1 MTQATATF
9 HMPLWHANPPA
20 GSPEDDFHPW
30 LEVYLVDT
38 EVPQSAVLIC
48 PGGGYTMRAPHEAA
62 PIAQCC
68 NAAGFHAF
76 VVHYRVA
83 PHRHPAP
90 LLDASR
96 ALRLIRHHATDWH
109 VDPTHVAL
117 CGFSAGGHLAASLG
131 VHFGLDVLNTE
142 DELDDVDCRP
152 DALILAYP
160 VISTSKTIGH
170 QGSFASLLG
179 PNPDQE
185 LLALMSLENQVT
197 PQTPP
202 TFLWHTA
209 DDQVVPVQNSLAFAE
224 ALAAE
229 GVPFELHIYP
239 HGPHGLG
246 LSAADPHVATW
257 MSLSV
262 EWLRGMGW

>member
-1 MTQATATF
+1 MTQATAMF
-9 HMPLWHANPPA
+9 RMPLWGAKPPA
-20 GSPEDDFHPW
+20 GSPEDDFRPW

-38 EVPQSAVLIC
+38 GVPRGAVLIC
-48 PGGGYTMRAPHEAA
+48 PGGGYMMRAPHEAA
-62 PIAQCC
+62 PIAQCY

-96 ALRLIRHHATDWH
+96 ALRLIRYHATGWQ
-109 VDPTHVAL
+109 VDPAHIAV
-117 CGFSAGGHLAASLG
+117 CGFSAGGHLAGSLG
-131 VHFGLDVLNTE
+131 VHFDLPILNRGDALDE
-142 DELDDVDCRP
+142 VDSRP
-152 DALILAYP
+152 DALILCYP
-160 VISTSKTIGH
+160 VISSSQVCGH
-170 QGSFASLLG
+170 RGSFTNLLG
-179 PNPDQE
+179 PTPDPE

-209 DDQVVPVQNSLAFAE
+209 DDQVVPVQNSLVFVE
-224 ALAAE
+224 ALARQR
-229 GVPFELHIYP
+229 VPFELHIYP

-246 LSAADPHVATW
+246 LAETDPHIATW
-257 MSLSV
+257 SALSI
-262 EWLRGMGW
+262 EWLRGMNW

>member
-9 HMPLWHANPPA
+9 RMPLWHATPPA
-20 GSPEDDFHPW
+20 GSPKDDFRPW
-30 LEVYLVDT
+30 LEAYLVDT
-38 EVPQSAVLIC
+38 EVPRSAVLIC
-48 PGGGYTMRAPHEAA
+48 PGGGYVMRAPHEAA
-62 PIAQCC
+62 PIAHRY

-109 VDPTHVAL
+109 VDPTHVAI

-131 VHFGLDVLNTE
+131 VHFALDVLNTE

-160 VISTSKTIGH
+160 VISGSAEIGH
-170 QGSFASLLG
+170 EGSFANLLG
-179 PNPDQE
+179 PDPTPE
-185 LLALMSLENQVT
+185 LRTLMSLEKQVT
-197 PQTPP
+197 PETPP

-209 DDQVVPVQNSLAFAE
+209 DDAVVPVQNSLGFAA
-224 ALAAE
+224 ALAAHR
-229 GVPFELHIYP
+229 VPFELHIYP
-239 HGPHGLG
+239 HGQHGLG
-246 LSAADPHVATW
+246 LAESSPHVATW
-257 MSLSV
+257 MPLSI
-262 EWLRGMGW
+262 EWLQGLGW